1 MVHYEFGTRWVIAAP
16 LQSVWEA
23 IENPERWPWW
33 WDAVRA
39 AEVVEQGGDG
49 GAGQRVR
56 YTFRSELPYTL
67 SFESVVRD
75 VGSSHTLV
83 ADVSGDL
90 EGVGRW
96 DVAEDGGVTVL
107 DCTWDVRT
115 TKWTMNVLAPLLRPV
130 FVWNHHRMMRNGG
143 EGLARRVGA
152 PLVRV
157 ETSPGLGVAD
167 WGPLVGLMAAGLF
180 VAGSARRRRR
190 G

>member
-1 MVHYEFGTRWVIAAP
+1 MTHYEFGTRWVIAAP
-16 LQSVWEA
+16 LQSVWKA
-23 IENPERWPWW
+23 IENPELWPRW
-33 WDAVRA
+33 WDEVRA
-39 AEVVEQGGDG
+39 AEIVEQGGDG

-56 YTFRSELPYTL
+56 YAFRSELPYTL

-96 DVAEDGGVTVL
+96 DVAEEGGVTVL

-115 TKWTMNVLAPLLRPV
+115 TKPTMNVLSPLLRPV
-130 FVWNHHRMMRNGG
+130 FVWNHHRMMRHGG
-143 EGLARRVGA
+143 EGLASRVGA

-157 ETSPGLGVAD
+157 DSSPGLGVAD
-167 WGPLVGLMAAGLF
+167 WGPLVGLTAAVLF
-180 VAGSARRRRR
+180 VACSARRGR
-190 G
+190 GS